1 MVSARAAL
9 RQPLTIVLLV
19 AFALRLAWALLVP
32 VIPQSDAAMY
42 DSFARE
48 ILAGHG
54 YVFPGGRETAY
65 WPVGASALYAV
76 AYAIFGTGGLGVAV
90 FNVAMGTAMAGL
102 GYGIA
107 RLRFGERAGLIAG
120 LLIACWP
127 TWIAFATVPN
137 SEMPYALLLMLAILL
152 RTPNPVAPAQA
163 GASGGKSATL
173 PHWLLRNILAAACLA
188 GSAYM
193 RPIVMPLFVALPLF
207 DWLRHRDWK
216 RMGLDLIATLLVAA
230 ALIGPWAMRN
240 KALFGHPVPI
250 STNFGANLWMGNN
263 PQSNGGY
270 MALPQTGIANEVE
283 RDQHFKQTAIAFIKA
298 HPGRYLTLTAHRVPL
313 SLDRESVG
321 IAWNSEALPDGL
333 LTPLKALATI
343 YWLAAFLL
351 SLAGFVLLMRQSL
364 LNLFDPVIVAV
375 GLVFATA
382 ILVVGGDR
390 YHLPA
395 DPFIAIVAAYLLA
408 HFWPGQ
414 KKAAAN

>member
-9 RQPLTIVLLV
+9 RERPLAIVLLV
-19 AFALRLAWALLVP
+19 AFALRLVWALLVP
-32 VIPQSDAAMY
+32 VIPQSDASMY

-54 YVFPGGRETAY
+54 YAFPGGHETAY

-90 FNVAMGTAMAGL
+90 FNVLMGTAMAGL

-107 RLRFGERAGLIAG
+107 RLRFGDRASLIAG

-137 SEMPYALLLMLAILL
+137 SEMPCVLLLMLALWIRLL
-152 RTPNPVAPAQA
+152 PR
-163 GASGGKSATL
+163 
-173 PHWLLRNILAAACLA
+173 PHWLVRSILAAACLA

-193 RPIVMPLFVALPLF
+193 RPITMPLFVALPLF

-230 ALIGPWAMRN
+230 VLIGPWAMRN
-240 KALFGHPVPI
+240 KALFGHAVPI

-263 PQSNGGY
+263 PESNGGY
-270 MALPQTGIANEVE
+270 MALPQTGITDEVE

-298 HPGRYLTLTAHRVPL
+298 HPGRYLALTAHRVPL

-321 IAWNSEALPDGL
+321 VAWNSLGLPQALL
-333 LTPLKALATI
+333 MPLKALSTI
-343 YWLAAFLL
+343 YWLAVLL
-351 SLAGFVLLMRQSL
+351 LGLAGFVMLMRQSL

-395 DPFIAIVAAYLLA
+395 DPFIAIVAAYVLA
-408 HFWPGQ
+408 RYWPG
-414 KKAAAN
+414 KTAAEA

>member
-1 MVSARAAL
+1 VSARAAL

-19 AFALRLAWALLVP
+19 AFALRLVWALLVP

-137 SEMPYALLLMLAILL
+137 SEMPYALLLMLALWIRLL
-152 RTPNPVAPAQA
+152 PR
-163 GASGGKSATL
+163 
-173 PHWLLRNILAAACLA
+173 PHWLVRSILAAACLA

-207 DWLRHRDWK
+207 DWLRHRDWR

-298 HPGRYLTLTAHRVPL
+298 NPARYLALTAHRVPL

-333 LTPLKALATI
+333 LTPLKALATV
-343 YWLAAFLL
+343 YWLGAFLL

-408 HFWPGQ
+408 RFWPGQ

>member
-1 MVSARAAL
+1 MSARAAL

-19 AFALRLAWALLVP
+19 AFALRLVWALLVP

-76 AYAIFGTGGLGVAV
+76 AYAIFGTGGLGVVV

-137 SEMPYALLLMLAILL
+137 SEMPYALLLMLALWIRLL
-152 RTPNPVAPAQA
+152 PR
-163 GASGGKSATL
+163 
-173 PHWLLRNILAAACLA
+173 PHWLVRSILAAACLA

-207 DWLRHRDWK
+207 DWLRHRDWR

-298 HPGRYLTLTAHRVPL
+298 NPARYLALTAHRVPL

-333 LTPLKALATI
+333 LTPLKALATV
-343 YWLAAFLL
+343 YWLGAFLL

-408 HFWPGQ
+408 RFWPGQ

>member
-1 MVSARAAL
+1 VVSARAAL

-19 AFALRLAWALLVP
+19 AFALRLVWALLVP

-137 SEMPYALLLMLAILL
+137 SEMPYALLLMLALWIRLL
-152 RTPNPVAPAQA
+152 PR
-163 GASGGKSATL
+163 
-173 PHWLLRNILAAACLA
+173 PHWLVRSILAAACLA

-207 DWLRHRDWK
+207 DWLRHRDWR

-298 HPGRYLTLTAHRVPL
+298 NPARYLALTAHRVPL

-333 LTPLKALATI
+333 LTPLKALATV
-343 YWLAAFLL
+343 YWLGAFLL

-408 HFWPGQ
+408 RFWPGQ